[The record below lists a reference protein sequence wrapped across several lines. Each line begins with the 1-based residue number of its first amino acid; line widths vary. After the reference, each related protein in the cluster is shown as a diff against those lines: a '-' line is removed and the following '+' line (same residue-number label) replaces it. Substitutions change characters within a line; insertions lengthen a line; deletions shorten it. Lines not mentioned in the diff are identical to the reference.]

1 MIRKALVW
9 VILWLIVA
17 FGSNWLIFGPLDYPK
32 ESGYGLASLFIIC
45 GIVGTFLTRI
55 FGWAYGKL
63 RNRT

>member
-32 ESGYGLASLFIIC
+32 ESGYGLASLFIKPIPVLN
-45 GIVGTFLTRI
+45 ISSSSV
-55 FGWAYGKL
+55 
-63 RNRT
+63 